1 MGNRQKLIFYK
12 AWRLADMLETW
23 SRSPTTNIQNM
34 ALVAQTCAG
43 IEPNYVLHFFG
54 IQHFKDVLRMF

>member
-1 MGNRQKLIFYK
+1 
-12 AWRLADMLETW
+12 MLETW

-34 ALVAQTCAG
+34 ALIAQTRAG
-43 IEPNYVLHFFG
+43 IEPNYVLHIFE